1 MLRDR
6 RFALL
11 FATRAL
17 SVLGGA
23 FAPVA
28 LAFGVLSLP
37 GATATT
43 LSIVLAAAEIPLIL
57 FMLVGGV
64 IGDRFSRDRVMMA
77 GTLLMAISYFALSLM
92 LLTGW
97 APLPALGIAAAFGG
111 IGMAV
116 FFPAL
121 TGIVPDVVA
130 AEQLQT
136 ANAWLG
142 IAANTSRIAGFV
154 LGGGTVV
161 LIGSGPALLVSAAVF
176 ATSAVLLAMLRLNT
190 RAPGSGGSSVFADL
204 RDGWREFR
212 SHQWLWVVVAQFSF
226 LVLAF
231 QAAHGV
237 LGPVIAKQDLGGA
250 AAWTAVLAGEAVG
263 TMIGVLIAMRWRPA
277 RPILVATI
285 LTAPMATPFI
295 ALGMHAPLWIVV
307 AGAVVM
313 GICFDIFGVL
323 WQTTMQRE
331 IPADSLARVSSYD
344 ALGSLMFGP
353 IGLLAAG
360 PVAIAVGAQNA
371 LIGCGLLIV
380 LSTFAALAAPGVRGL
395 TARPAVPEP
404 VPAAS

>member
-1 MLRDR
+1 VLRDR

-28 LAFGVLSLP
+28 LAFGVLGLP
-37 GATATT
+37 GATPST
-43 LSIVLAAAEIPLIL
+43 LSIVLAAEAIPLVL

-64 IGDRFSRDRVMMA
+64 IGDRFPRNKVMMG
-77 GTLLMAISYFALSLM
+77 GTLLMSFAFLSLGLM
-92 LLTGW
+92 MLTGW
-97 APLPALGIAAAFGG
+97 APLVAMVIASAFSGV
-111 IGMAV
+111 GMAV
-116 FFPAL
+116 VFPAL
-121 TGIVPDVVA
+121 TGIVPDVVTA
-130 AEQLQT
+130 DHLQQ

-142 IAANTSRIAGFV
+142 VAGNASRIAGFV

-161 LIGSGPALLVSAAVF
+161 LIGPGPALVVSAAVF
-176 ATSAVLLAMLRLNT
+176 ATSATLLGLLRIGT
-190 RAPGSGGSSVFADL
+190 RASTVGGSVFADL
-204 RDGWREFR
+204 HVGWREFR

-237 LGPVIAKQDLGGA
+237 LGPVIAKQELGGA
-250 AAWTAVLAGEAVG
+250 AAWSAVLTGEAAG
-263 TMIGVLIAMRWRPA
+263 TMIGVLIAMRFRPR
-277 RPILVATI
+277 RPILVAT
-285 LTAPMATPFI
+285 LFTAPMATPFL
-295 ALGMHAPLWIVV
+295 ALGLHAPLWIVV

-313 GICFDIFGVL
+313 GISFDIFGVL

-331 IPADSLARVSSYD
+331 IPADALSRVSSYD

-360 PVAIAVGAQNA
+360 PVAVLIGARPALVACAA
-371 LIGCGLLIV
+371 LIIA
-380 LSTFAALAAPGVRGL
+380 STFAALAAPGVRAL
-395 TARPAVPEP
+395 TAPQAAPEP
-404 VPAAS
+404 VPVP

>member
-1 MLRDR
+1 VLRDR

-37 GATATT
+37 GATAST
-43 LSIVLAAAEIPLIL
+43 LSIVLAAEEVPLIA
-57 FMLVGGV
+57 FMLIGGV
-64 IGDRFSRDRVMMA
+64 IGDRFPRDRVMMA
-77 GTLLMAISYFALSLM
+77 GTLLMASAFLSLGLM

-97 APLPALGIAAAFGG
+97 APLTAMIIASALSGV
-111 IGMAV
+111 GMAIS
-116 FFPAL
+116 FPAL

-130 AEQLQT
+130 AEGLQT
-136 ANAWLG
+136 ANALLG
-142 IAANTSRIAGFV
+142 IAANASRIAGFV
-154 LGGGTVV
+154 LGGATVV

-176 ATSAVLLAMLRLNT
+176 ATAAALLAGLRLSL
-190 RAPGSGGSSVFADL
+190 RAGAGGSRSVLAEL
-204 RDGWREFR
+204 REGWQEFR
-212 SHQWLWVVVAQFSF
+212 SHQWLWVIVAQFSF

-237 LGPVIAKQDLGGA
+237 LGPVVAKQDLGGA
-250 AAWTAVLAGEAVG
+250 AAWSAVLSGEAVG
-263 TMIGVLIAMRWRPA
+263 TMIGVLIALRYRPT
-277 RPILVATI
+277 RPMLVAT
-285 LTAPMATPFI
+285 LTTAPMATPFL
-295 ALGMHAPLWIVV
+295 AMGLNAPLWIVV
-307 AGAVVM
+307 AGAFVM
-313 GICFDIFGVL
+313 GVCFDIFGVL

-331 IPADSLARVSSYD
+331 IPAASLSRVSSYD

-360 PVAIAVGAQNA
+360 PVAVAVGARPA
-371 LIGCGLLIV
+371 LIGCGVLIV

-395 TARPAVPEP
+395 TARPAV
-404 VPAAS
+404 AAAQA